1 MSDIIC
7 VTNRRLCRI
16 DFLQRIE
23 EIASCGPRAIILREK
38 DLPENEYR
46 QLAER
51 VMAICERQ
59 KVPCILH
66 SFVNTAI
73 ELGAEQV
80 HLPMHVMR
88 SLSEAEKA
96 CFSVIGVSCHS
107 VEEAVEAQRLGC
119 TYITAGHIF
128 ATDCKKRLSPRGINM
143 LKRVCES
150 VSVPVYAIGGINN
163 QNIKEVRGS
172 GARGACIMSGL
183 MCCGNVRSY
192 IDLCSCEERKIRG
205 SPE

>member
-7 VTNRRLCRI
+7 VTNRRLCGT

-38 DLPENEYR
+38 DLSENEYR
-46 QLAER
+46 QLAKK
-51 VMAICERQ
+51 VMAICERK

-73 ELGAEQV
+73 ELGAEQI

-96 CFSVIGVSCHS
+96 CFSAIGASCHS
-107 VEEAVEAQRLGC
+107 LEEALEAKRLGC

-128 ATDCKKRLSPRGINM
+128 ATDCKKGLPPRGTDFLRSI
-143 LKRVCES
+143 CEQ
-150 VSVPVYAIGGINN
+150 VSAPVYAIGGIDSG
-163 QNIKEVRGS
+163 NIEEVRRC
-172 GARGACIMSGL
+172 GAEGACIMSGL
-183 MCCGNVRSY
+183 MCCENVRDY
-192 IDLCSCEERKIRG
+192 IAAFSL
-205 SPE
+205 